1 MNPKLLLCLA
11 LVLGGGLPGC
21 STAYRASAIG
31 QTNAMSFYLYF
42 GSEDGGSANRFLSA
56 RIHLDEE
63 IFVGGDDFLELK
75 GHIEKRGTNFIA
87 DLMGSTGQQG
97 QFYRG
102 NMTLEKP
109 FFAQGGVAS
118 GGAGPPFWF
127 LISTNSDCRTISERV
142 NAVRGFTNAPF
153 NHPVAILPPPVSNAP
168 ENIDPATGLPW
179 GNRFVDPS
187 TGLSTKPLD
196 VRAALLASAKKNE
209 PDFPDGRNLV
219 LTHFAEVGSLV
230 TLRGDVIYVIDQ
242 YSVTADTMAPH
253 GQAFI
258 VFFDNK
264 FRFLGKIGYG
274 RSSPLWCDG
283 GKLYLRGD
291 LDRIFYNSDLDKR
304 LENISPGNVID
315 VAEGFENLTNYQAK
329 VYGSSGGLDDK

>member
-1 MNPKLLLCLA
+1 MNYTVPADAAKILESQPKPELLPFLA
-11 LVLGGGLPGC
+11 KLRMEPPPWKAGIVDEWITIVRDGLHGRPGVI
-21 STAYRASAIG
+21 T
-31 QTNAMSFYLYF
+31 
-42 GSEDGGSANRFLSA
+42 
-56 RIHLDEE
+56 
-63 IFVGGDDFLELK
+63 
-75 GHIEKRGTNFIA
+75 GTLTTTKA
-87 DLMGSTGQQG
+87 
-97 QFYRG
+97 
-102 NMTLEKP
+102 
-109 FFAQGGVAS
+109 VAS
-118 GGAGPPFWF
+118 
-127 LISTNSDCRTISERV
+127 TNEIPIYTFSEHFGRR
-142 NAVRGFTNAPF
+142 AQ
-153 NHPVAILPPPVSNAP
+153 
-168 ENIDPATGLPW
+168 NI
-179 GNRFVDPS
+179 
-187 TGLSTKPLD
+187 PLD
-196 VRAALLASAKKNE
+196 VRAALLASAKKNG

-230 TLRGDVIYVIDQ
+230 TLLGDNIYVIDQ
-242 YSVTADTMAPH
+242 YSVTADAMAPH

-291 LDRIFYNSDLDKR
+291 LDRKFYNSDLDKH